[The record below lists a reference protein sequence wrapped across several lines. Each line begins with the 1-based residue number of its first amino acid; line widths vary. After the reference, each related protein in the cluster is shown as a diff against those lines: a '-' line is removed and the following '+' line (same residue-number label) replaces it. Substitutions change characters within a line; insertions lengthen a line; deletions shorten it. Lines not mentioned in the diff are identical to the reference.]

1 MSDYI
6 PFYRPNMGKEEVE
19 SVTESIESGW
29 LTTGKKVKEFQERFS
44 DFIGVKHSLAV
55 NSCTAGLHLLL
66 VSAGIGEGDEVIT
79 TSMTFVSTVNVI
91 EETGATAIL
100 ADINPKTF
108 NIDVEDI
115 KNKITKNTKAIM
127 PVHMAGQACKM
138 NEIMEIAKEHDLY
151 VFEDAAHAVWSK
163 YDDEM
168 IGSFTDGA
176 AFSFYAT
183 KNLCTGEGG
192 MVTTNND
199 ELAEKIKINTLHG
212 ISKDVYDRYSKKGAS
227 WYYDVVT
234 PGFKYNM
241 PDINAAMGIEQ
252 LKKLDDMQMKRKKI
266 AQKYNEAFKEI
277 DGIQIPHVKDDIRH
291 AWHLY
296 IVLLDLDVLD
306 INRDEFIE
314 KLEENGIGSS
324 VHFIPI
330 HYHKYYR
337 ENYDYQRGDFPN
349 TEYVFERNI
358 SLPFYPSM
366 AEKEIETVISTVKT
380 LIKDYSK

>member
-1 MSDYI
+1 MSEYI
-6 PFYRPNMGKEEVE
+6 PFYRPNLGKEEVE

-66 VSAGIGEGDEVIT
+66 VAAGIGKGDEVIT

-91 EETGATAIL
+91 DEVGAKPVL
-100 ADINPKTF
+100 ADIDPKTF
-108 NIDVEDI
+108 NIDVDDI
-115 KNKITKNTKAIM
+115 KNKITENTKAIM
-127 PVHMAGQACKM
+127 PVHMAGQACNM
-138 NEIMEIAKEHDLY
+138 NEIMEIAEEHDLY

-163 YDDEM
+163 YDDKM
-168 IGSFTDGA
+168 IGSFSDGA

-252 LKKLDDMQMKRKKI
+252 LKKLEDVQQKRTEI
-266 AQKYNEAFKEI
+266 AEKYNEAFKEI
-277 DGIQIPHVKDDIRH
+277 VGIDIPHVKGNIRH

-296 IVLLDLDVLD
+296 IILLDLDVLD
-306 INRDEFIE
+306 INRDQFIE
-314 KLEENGIGSS
+314 KLEENDIGSS

-337 ENYDYQRGDFPN
+337 ENYDYQKGDFPN

-366 AEKEIETVISTVKT
+366 TEKEIEKVISTVEK
-380 LIKDYSK
+380 LLKENSK

>member
-1 MSDYI
+1 MSEYI
-6 PFYRPNMGKEEVE
+6 PFYKPNMGKEEVE

-66 VSAGIGEGDEVIT
+66 VAAGIGKGDEVIT

-91 EETGATAIL
+91 DEVGAKPVL
-100 ADINPKTF
+100 ADIDPRTF

-115 KNKITKNTKAIM
+115 KNKITENTKAIM
-127 PVHMAGQACKM
+127 PVHMAGQACNM
-138 NEIMEIAKEHDLY
+138 NEIMEIAEEHDLY

-163 YDDEM
+163 YDDKM
-168 IGSFTDGA
+168 IGSFSDGA

-192 MVTTNND
+192 MVTTNDD

-252 LKKLDDMQMKRKKI
+252 LKKLEDMQLKRKEI
-266 AQKYNEAFKEI
+266 EEKYNESFKEI
-277 DGIQIPHVKDDIRH
+277 EGINIPHVKENIRH

-296 IVLLDLDVLD
+296 IILLDLEVLD
-306 INRDEFIE
+306 INRDQFIE
-314 KLEENGIGSS
+314 RLEENDIGSS

-337 ENYDYQRGDFPN
+337 ENYDYQKGDFPN

-366 AEKEIETVISTVKT
+366 TEKEINRVIKVVND
-380 LIKDYSK
+380 LINKYKK